1 MRTISHPLRL
11 DSSGSVVTI
20 DDGTDR
26 QAAELAGV
34 VTATGAGER
43 GLAPEYGLADPTA
56 TGVSQDTIAA
66 AIARCEPELDVIS
79 AAVNGSDNT
88 ATVALTVIWAE

>member
-1 MRTISHPLRL
+1 MRSISHPFRL
-11 DSSGSVVTI
+11 DSSGAVVTI
-20 DDGTDR
+20 DAGSDR

-66 AIARCEPELDVIS
+66 AVARCEPELTVVS
-79 AAVNGSDNT
+79 ASVSGSDTT
-88 ATVALTVIWAE
+88 ATVQMSVTWAE

>member
-1 MRTISHPLRL
+1 MRAMSHPLRL
-11 DSSGSVVTI
+11 DGSGAVVTI
-20 DDGTDR
+20 DDGSDR

-66 AIARCEPELDVIS
+66 AIARCEPELIV
-79 AAVNGSDNT
+79 AAATVTGTDTT
-88 ATVALTVIWAE
+88 ATVQMSVAWAE